1 MGSVRKD
8 KKKFI
13 FQCDNKMRL
22 MFTFSLLIHWMM
34 RICEM
39 PIQNERT
46 DGPKELNKT
55 KKTHTNIGFWNS
67 LLISI
72 RFLTLHWLFCFHFM
86 IRINAQNMRK
96 FNKSKNSFETAVWP
110 QITPSSLS
118 TRVNNNS
125 CKQILCW
132 KLKTCEKRVQYRTL
146 AIITHNRTAYRI
158 TAKMRIN

>member
-1 MGSVRKD
+1 MW
-8 KKKFI
+8 
-13 FQCDNKMRL
+13 NAY
-22 MFTFSLLIHWMM
+22 T
-34 RICEM
+34 
-39 PIQNERT
+39 NERT

-55 KKTHTNIGFWNS
+55 KQKTPTSAFKTLYSFPSDFWHCIGYFVFISWFASTRKTCENS
-67 LLISI
+67 IK
-72 RFLTLHWLFCFHFM
+72 
-86 IRINAQNMRK
+86 A
-96 FNKSKNSFETAVWP
+96 KNSFETAVWP